1 MVYLDQNAK
10 LIKSSQNGQVEVVR
24 LLLSDPHVNAGANDA
39 LTEASQY
46 GSTT

>member
-24 LLLSDPHVNAGANDA
+24 LLLSDPHVNANDA

-46 GSTT
+46 GSAT